1 MRAMKYLAPVASI
14 ALLTLLAV
22 LPWGLPSEDRFFL
35 PMMPVIAIHYWSL
48 RQPESV
54 PEWMIFLAGLALD
67 VLTHGPLGYWALIY
81 LLAFVLGLLSQP
93 FGAGSQ
99 AARIGLF
106 AAALLVVA
114 FAAWAVSSAY
124 GFEIV
129 DWRPYATGVIYAA
142 LASILIVPVLHM
154 LAAVRDLRDNTRLQ
168 RGV

>member
-1 MRAMKYLAPVASI
+1 MRALRFLAPMASI

-48 RQPESV
+48 RQPENV
-54 PEWMIFLAGLALD
+54 PEWLVFLAGLALD

-81 LLAFVLGLLSQP
+81 LLAFVLGVLSQP
-93 FGAGSQ
+93 FGAAGQ
-99 AARIGLF
+99 AARIALF
-106 AAALLVVA
+106 AAALTIVA
-114 FAAWAVSSAY
+114 FGAWAVSSVY
-124 GFEIV
+124 GLEFV
-129 DWRPYATGVIYAA
+129 DWRPYAASVIYAA

-154 LAAVRDLRDNTRLQ
+154 LAAAKDVRDNTRLQ